1 MVGRTTPD
9 ARVSVTALPQV
20 SRGVSAATEG
30 RAEKHVTRD
39 ELERLPACKRV
50 IVPEGGGPLTVCRQH
65 YGRGLWGRSCAQ
77 TLAPARPPDDTVPAK
92 KCRIQA
98 E

>member
-50 IVPEGGGPLTVCRQH
+50 VRASHVWGGASRRGGGPP
-65 YGRGLWGRSCAQ
+65 G
-77 TLAPARPPDDTVPAK
+77 
-92 KCRIQA
+92 
-98 E
+98 